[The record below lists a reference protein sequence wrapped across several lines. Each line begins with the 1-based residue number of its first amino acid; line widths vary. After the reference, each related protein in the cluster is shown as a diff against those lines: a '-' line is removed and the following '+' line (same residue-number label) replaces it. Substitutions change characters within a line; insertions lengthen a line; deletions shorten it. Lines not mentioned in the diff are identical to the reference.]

1 MQLRN
6 EALVAAPLDETWRAL
21 LDVPRVARALPGA
34 TIEPEGVEGGYR
46 GALKVKLGPVT
57 MEYEGVAR
65 LLDVDEDDH
74 VATFHLQG
82 RETRG
87 PGGATATITN
97 RLADENG
104 STRVVVETDV
114 AVTGRAAQFGRG
126 LMEDVAGR
134 MIEQFATRLE
144 REVLAGEPEPAA
156 VLPSNRLLP
165 GEGGS
170 GEEALDLGPA
180 AWASLLRRYGWALAL
195 GAGALALAAALR
207 TRRIVIV
214 VERR

>member
-6 EALVAAPLDETWRAL
+6 EAVVAAPLAQTWTAL

-34 TIEPEGVEGGYR
+34 SIEPESVEGAYR
-46 GALKVKLGPVT
+46 GALKVRLGPVT
-57 MEYEGVAR
+57 MQYEGVAR
-65 LLDVDEDDH
+65 LQDVDEDEH

-82 RETRG
+82 REARG
-87 PGGATATITN
+87 HGGATATITN
-97 RLADENG
+97 RLFAEDG

-134 MIEQFATRLE
+134 MVEQFAARLE
-144 REVLAGEPEPAA
+144 REVLAPRADEKRVEPAA
-156 VLPSNRLLP
+156 R
-165 GEGGS
+165 GD
-170 GEEALDLGPA
+170 ALDLGSA
-180 AWASLLRRYGWALAL
+180 AWRPLLRRYGWPIAL
-195 GAGALALAAALR
+195 GAVTVVALVALR
-207 TRRIVIV
+207 GRRVVIV

>member
-6 EALVAAPLDETWRAL
+6 EAVVDAPLDETWRAI

-46 GALKVKLGPVT
+46 GALKVRLGPVT
-57 MEYEGVAR
+57 MQYEGVAR
-65 LLDVDEDDH
+65 LLDADEDDH

-82 RETRG
+82 RESRG
-87 PGGATATITN
+87 QGGATATIVN
-97 RLADENG
+97 RLSAEDG

-134 MIEQFATRLE
+134 MIEQFAARLE
-144 REVLAGEPEPAA
+144 REVLAGSRPTEGEPYA
-156 VLPSNRLLP
+156 L
-165 GEGGS
+165 S
-170 GEEALDLGPA
+170 GEPSGGEALDVGA
-180 AWASLLRRYGWALAL
+180 AALAPLLRRYGWALAL
-195 GAGALALAAALR
+195 GAGALALGLAPR
-207 TRRIVIV
+207 TRRIVVI

>member
-6 EALVAAPLDETWRAL
+6 EAVVAAPLEETWNVL

-34 TIEPEGVEGGYR
+34 TIEPERIDGTYR
-46 GALKVKLGPVT
+46 GTLKVRLGPVT
-57 MEYEGVAR
+57 IQYEGVAR
-65 LLDVDEDDH
+65 LEDADEDEH

-82 RETRG
+82 RESG
-87 PGGATATITN
+87 GHGGATATITN
-97 RLADENG
+97 RLVALDG

-134 MIEQFATRLE
+134 MLEQFAQRLE
-144 REVLAGEPEPAA
+144 LEVLTGEVPEQAGARAPTPED
-156 VLPSNRLLP
+156 VLDI
-165 GEGGS
+165 GT
-170 GEEALDLGPA
+170 A
-180 AWASLLRRYGWALAL
+180 AWGSLLRRYGWALGL
-195 GAGALALAAALR
+195 GAAGLLLFAAFR
-207 TRRIVIV
+207 TRKVVII